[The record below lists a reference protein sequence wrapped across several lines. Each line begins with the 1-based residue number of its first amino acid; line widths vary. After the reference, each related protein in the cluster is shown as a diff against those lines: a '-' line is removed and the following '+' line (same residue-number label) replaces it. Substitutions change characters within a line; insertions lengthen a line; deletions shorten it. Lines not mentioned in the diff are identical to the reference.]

1 MVMQWL
7 ERTSF
12 KGYIYIYISKVSKV
26 QIAKKANKHKN

>member
-12 KGYIYIYISKVSKV
+12 KGYIYISKVSKV